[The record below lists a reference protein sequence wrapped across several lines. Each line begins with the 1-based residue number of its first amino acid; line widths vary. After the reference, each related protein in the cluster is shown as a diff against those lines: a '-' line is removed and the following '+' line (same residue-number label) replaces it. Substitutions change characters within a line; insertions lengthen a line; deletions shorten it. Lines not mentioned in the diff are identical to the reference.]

1 MNTTEFLDQ
10 LDARIR
16 ALLAQ
21 TPAADLQKNLR
32 ALLTQQFAQL
42 DLATRA
48 EFDVQSRVLARL
60 TAEVEVLEK
69 RIAELE
75 ARGKSG

>member
-42 DLATRA
+42 DLATRT

-60 TAEVEVLEK
+60 TAEIEVLEK